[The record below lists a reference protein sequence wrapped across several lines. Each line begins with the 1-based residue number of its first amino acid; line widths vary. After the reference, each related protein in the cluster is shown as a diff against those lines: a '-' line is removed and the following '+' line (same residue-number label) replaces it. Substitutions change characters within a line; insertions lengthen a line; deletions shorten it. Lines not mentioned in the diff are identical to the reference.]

1 MSLIDCR
8 SEIETQLSKTS
19 FDHPVVELFF
29 LNLLRR
35 LQFDLMS
42 ANKRPQSQD
51 MTWKNKIFMEPSQP
65 SEVSSIKKNRSPI
78 YQHAQRMGT
87 IFFKILS
94 EGGVKDCDKAYRFI
108 VSFGLLF
115 NLYIRQDRKPK
126 ENFWTFFVSTPMTNS
141 PDPAYAYKSNEMHT
155 SSFKIS
161 TNYYKPVEYPLEPF
175 NKIDSYSRFE
185 IDEMTGPTVNMLDY
199 FSLDDFMNVTEKFTI
214 IQFTAAEGHL
224 SLLRTRAIEIRNQLE
239 NYSQNLKK
247 IDLTSLI

>member
-1 MSLIDCR
+1 
-8 SEIETQLSKTS
+8 
-19 FDHPVVELFF
+19 
-29 LNLLRR
+29 
-35 LQFDLMS
+35 
-42 ANKRPQSQD
+42 
-51 MTWKNKIFMEPSQP
+51 MEPSQP
-65 SEVSSIKKNRSPI
+65 SEVSSIKRNRSPI
-78 YQHAQRMGT
+78 YLQAQRMGT

-126 ENFWTFFVSTPMTNS
+126 ENFWTFFVSTPMVEN
-141 PDPAYAYKSNEMHT
+141 PDPSVTYKSGEMYT

-161 TNYYKPVEYPLEPF
+161 TNYYKPVQYPLEPF

-185 IDEMTGPTVNMLDY
+185 LDEMVGPTINMLDC
-199 FSLDDFMNVTEKFTI
+199 FSINDFLNITEKFTI

-224 SLLRTRAIEIRNQLE
+224 SQLRTRAIEIRNQLE

-247 IDLTSLI
+247 IDLTALI